1 MISKVNVF
9 VVHNSIDYLIDIHD
23 TSSLFIQMTCRFFCL
38 RYYSDKKMKPLTSL
52 TILNKSDCVWL
63 QIETSV

>member
-9 VVHNSIDYLIDIHD
+9 VVDNSIDYLIDIHD

-38 RYYSDKKMKPLTSL
+38 RYYSNKK
-52 TILNKSDCVWL
+52 N
-63 QIETSV
+63 ETPHFFDHPKQK